1 MVGDLAGNAER
12 IVAALGGGRGGRRR
26 LAVFP
31 ELAITGYPPE
41 DLLLKPGFVA
51 DNLAAL
57 SKVAAATD
65 RCVAVVGFVD
75 EQLDLYNAA
84 AVCAAGEV
92 RGVYHKQELP
102 NYGVFDEQRYFA
114 AGRGATQL
122 FGDRRGPGWG
132 RRSARTPGIRSGP
145 IAAQA
150 PAGAEL
156 VININASPYY
166 LDRLT
171 EREQMLATRAAD
183 ASCGSGL
190 PQLRRR
196 SGRAGLRRR
205 LARLRRHRPAGG
217 LAAAVLR
224 GAGRRRPRRPPRV
237 TASGCSTPAAISP
250 APPLPV
256 VEVTR
261 RAPPGS

>member
-1 MVGDLAGNAER
+1 M
-12 IVAALGGGRGGRRR
+12 
-26 LAVFP
+26 
-31 ELAITGYPPE
+31 
-41 DLLLKPGFVA
+41 A

-57 SKVAAATD
+57 SKVAAASE

-114 AGRGATQL
+114 PGGGATQL
-122 FGDRRGPGWG
+122 FGIGGVRVGVSICEDAWNPQ
-132 RRSARTPGIRSGP
+132 GP

-150 PAGAEL
+150 AAGAEL

-166 LDRLT
+166 MDRLT

-183 ASCGSGL
+183 ASCGLVYLNCVGGQDELVFDGASL
-190 PQLRRR
+190 VFD
-196 SGRAGLRRR
+196 A
-205 LARLRRHRPAGG
+205 HRPAAGVV
-217 LAAAVLR
+217 AAVHR
-224 GAGRRRPRRPPRV
+224 GSGRGRPRRPAGLPQAAARSPRPSV
-237 TASGCSTPAAISP
+237 GAAACRCP
-250 APPLPV
+250 
-256 VEVTR
+256 R
-261 RAPPGS
+261 